1 MEIRKAEPIILLGRR
16 WLVGRVALFV
26 VLQIIT
32 PSRAWIALILSPN
45 RRRADHRTGGLA
57 DTWPVEPAAPS
68 PVMVVG

>member
-32 PSRAWIALILSPN
+32 PSRAGSP
-45 RRRADHRTGGLA
+45 
-57 DTWPVEPAAPS
+57 
-68 PVMVVG
+68 